1 MESPLVLPLL
11 LIVDI
16 TLFLDMTTW
25 LDVRLDSLLWEL
37 ELIMLLVLFKALE
50 IKLFIL
56 EFRFLVKS
64 FVIESVEFCSTANT
78 ITNELKINNI
88 DNVIMIPYKIAFML
102 IISNGIVLYYFL
114 ATISIS
120 SG

>member
-1 MESPLVLPLL
+1 
-11 LIVDI
+11 
-16 TLFLDMTTW
+16 LFLDMRTW
-25 LDVRLDSLLWEL
+25 LDVRLDSLFWEL

-50 IKLFIL
+50 IRLFIL
-56 EFRFLVKS
+56 DFRLSVKS
-64 FVIESVEFCSTANT
+64 FDIESVEFCSMANT

-120 SG
+120 SDKSK

>member
-1 MESPLVLPLL
+1 M
-11 LIVDI
+11 
-16 TLFLDMTTW
+16 
-25 LDVRLDSLLWEL
+25 
-37 ELIMLLVLFKALE
+37 
-50 IKLFIL
+50 
-56 EFRFLVKS
+56 
-64 FVIESVEFCSTANT
+64 ANT

-114 ATISIS
+114 ATNSIS